1 MPDPASPAASPEA
14 AAAGRRGQMVTLA
27 RRIAPGFALSLAV
40 AVVSVLAEPLTGR
53 LVAAVTGRAVSVPA
67 VVIALLIG
75 MALHGFAAR
84 PRFEAGMTFC
94 VKKLLRV
101 AIALLGLRIAL
112 GDIVALGFGTVVLVV
127 VSMALTV
134 VSGVL
139 VARLLGRDDA
149 YGALAGGATAVC
161 GASAALA
168 TATVLPP
175 SKSRDADTVFVVV
188 AVNALSTL
196 AMVTYPSF
204 GPLFGFDDRTL
215 GILLGASIH
224 DVAQVVGAGYSVS
237 ETAGN
242 SAVIVK
248 LFRVFLLLPVVL
260 GIGWWFASRGG
271 GADKAKVPVPLFAI
285 VFLALVLVNST
296 GVVPEPVRA
305 VVGEASR
312 WGLLVA
318 IAALGLGT
326 SVAAI
331 ARVGWRHVATV
342 CATTIV
348 ILVASIA
355 GLLLLR

>member
-14 AAAGRRGQMVTLA
+14 AAADRRGQMAILA
-27 RRIAPGFALSLAV
+27 RRLAPGVALSLGV
-40 AVVSVLAEPLTGR
+40 AIASVLAEPLTGR
-53 LVAAVTGRAVSVPA
+53 IVGALTGRPVAVPA
-67 VVIALLIG
+67 VVIALFIG
-75 MALHGFAAR
+75 MALHRFAAQ
-84 PRFEAGMTFC
+84 PRYEVGMTFC

-112 GDIVALGFGTVVLVV
+112 GDIVALGFGTVVLVIV
-127 VSMALTV
+127 AMAATV
-134 VSGVL
+134 VSGL
-139 VARLLGRDDA
+139 VFARLLGRDAA

-196 AMVTYPSF
+196 AMVAYPSF

-215 GILLGASIH
+215 GILFGASIH

-271 GADKAKVPVPLFAI
+271 GTDKAKVPVPLFAI

-296 GVVPEPVRA
+296 GLVPAPVRA
-305 VVGEASR
+305 AVGELSR

-331 ARVGWRHVATV
+331 ARVGWRHVALVCLTTV
-342 CATTIV
+342 V
-348 ILVASIA
+348 ILAVSIA